1 MNAPDYKEMVM
12 KIRAELEVLENQQEE
27 TGRRIARLKQALI
40 GLVPLSESESRHA
53 GLILENSLYFMEPTT
68 LTGAARQ
75 ILQAAEAPL
84 APTAIK
90 QQLIN
95 MGQDLS
101 DQKNVMASIHSLLK
115 RLVGSDEIE
124 TKDNG
129 LTYSWKRVR
138 RRTWLSAS
146 DRDHK

>member
-1 MNAPDYKEMVM
+1 MNAPDYKEMVT
-12 KIRAELEVLENQQEE
+12 KIRAELEALEIQQEDI
-27 TGRRIARLKQALI
+27 GRRIARLKQALI
-40 GLVPLSESESRHA
+40 GLVPLSESRHA
-53 GLILENSLYFMEPTT
+53 GVILENSLYFTEPTT
-68 LTGAARQ
+68 LTDAARQ